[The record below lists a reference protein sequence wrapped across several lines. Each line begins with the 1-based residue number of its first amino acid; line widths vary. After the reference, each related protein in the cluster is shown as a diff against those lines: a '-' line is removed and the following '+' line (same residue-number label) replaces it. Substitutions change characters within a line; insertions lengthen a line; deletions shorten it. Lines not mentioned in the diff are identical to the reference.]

1 MNDDWLSFD
10 LIEGVGEDVPN
21 DDDPKWKS
29 SEGWGDGKF
38 RATKCSWLN
47 QDQVESIN
55 HAYSLSVLPSRII
68 LKSGSF
74 KTTKN
79 NVCKS
84 CLHGVLEPTSLALT
98 NCCCCSSVVPKATC
112 KEKSEGP

>member
-10 LIEGVGEDVPN
+10 LIEGVGEEVPN

-47 QDQVESIN
+47 QEQAESIN
-55 HAYSLSVLPSRII
+55 HAYYSLSSLPSRII
-68 LKSGSF
+68 LKRGSF
-74 KTTKN
+74 KNTKKQRLQELFTWCPETHKLN
-79 NVCKS
+79 TDTV
-84 CLHGVLEPTSLALT
+84 VAL
-98 NCCCCSSVVPKATC
+98 
-112 KEKSEGP
+112 

>member
-55 HAYSLSVLPSRII
+55 HTYSLSLLPSRII
-68 LKSGSF
+68 LKSVSF
-74 KTTKN
+74 KNTKKQRLQELFTR
-79 NVCKS
+79 CPGSDK
-84 CLHGVLEPTSLALT
+84 LLLL
-98 NCCCCSSVVPKATC
+98 
-112 KEKSEGP
+112 

>member
-21 DDDPKWKS
+21 DDDPKGKS

-55 HAYSLSVLPSRII
+55 HTCSLSSLQARII

-74 KTTKN
+74 KNTQTT
-79 NVCKS
+79 
-84 CLHGVLEPTSLALT
+84 LAK
-98 NCCCCSSVVPKATC
+98 VV
-112 KEKSEGP
+112 

>member
-21 DDDPKWKS
+21 DDDPKGKS

-55 HAYSLSVLPSRII
+55 HTCSLSSLPSRII
-68 LKSGSF
+68 IKSGSF
-74 KTTKN
+74 KNTKN

-84 CLHGVLEPTSLALT
+84 CLNGVLEPTSLALAHCY
-98 NCCCCSSVVPKATC
+98 CCISVVPILQRLNFP
-112 KEKSEGP
+112 S